1 MATYQD
7 LPDEDI
13 LSLYEARDET
23 AIAATEHRYGGY
35 CRAIADRILRVRE
48 DAEECVNDTWL
59 HTWNAIPPTHPSSLK
74 GFLGAVVRNLS
85 INRLDYNRAQRRDA
99 ATVALDEF
107 ASCIPDGAQPIEDS
121 TPSRR
126 PLTASSAVCPSGN
139 GSSSCAATGTSAPSP
154 RSRGGWDCRR
164 APSRAVL
171 PARGRDF
178 GSIWKRRVFS
188 YEEERVGAGFFPH

>member
-85 INRLDYNRAQRRDA
+85 INRLDYNRARRRDA

-107 ASCIPDGAQPIEDS
+107 ASCIPDGAQPIEDEYALKEAFDGFLGGL
-121 TPSRR
+121 PERERVIFVRR
-126 PLTASSAVCPSGN
+126 YWYLCPV
-139 GSSSCAATGTSAPSP
+139 AEI
-154 RSRGGWDCRR
+154 
-164 APSRAVL
+164 
-171 PARGRDF
+171 ARGLGLPEGTVKSCLARTRERF
-178 GSIWKRRVFS
+178 RVYLEKEGIF
-188 YEEERVGAGFFPH
+188 V